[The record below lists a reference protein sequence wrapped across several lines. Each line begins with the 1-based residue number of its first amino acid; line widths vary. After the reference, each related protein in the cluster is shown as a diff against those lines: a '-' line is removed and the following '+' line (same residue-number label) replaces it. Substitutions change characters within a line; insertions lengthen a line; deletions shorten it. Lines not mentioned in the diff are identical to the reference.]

1 MSNSKETVRK
11 ILDAVKTDKRT
22 SLTAPE
28 GKLVCDAYGIP
39 VPKEGVAKS
48 AGEAAKIATDMGF
61 PVVMKIVSPD
71 ILHKTEAGGVMVGVK
86 TAADVEKNYAAILAN
101 AKKYKSD
108 AKIEGIQV
116 QQMLAGGIEVIVG
129 SITDGSFGKLVAF
142 GLGGVLVEVLK
153 DVTFRL
159 APATKDDALSMLDGI
174 QAHDMLKGVRGGDPV
189 SREAL
194 ADVIVKVSQLVSD
207 FPEIVELDLNPVFAT
222 KKDAIAA
229 DVRIVVDFDYKPRP
243 APRSNEEIVTAM
255 NRIMMPKAVAVIGA
269 SAEDGKIGNS
279 VMKNLING
287 GYKGEIYPI
296 HPKAADILGY
306 KAYKS
311 VKDVPGVIDTAVF
324 AIPAKFVAGALVEC
338 GEKKIP
344 GVVLIPSGFAEAGAP
359 ELQAELVEI
368 GKKYNVRLMGPN
380 IYGFYYTPANLCAT
394 FCTAYDVK
402 GHAALSSQSGGIG
415 MAIIGFSRSA
425 KMGVSAIVGL
435 GNKSDIDED
444 DLLAFFEQDPNTN
457 LIAQHCEDLK
467 DGRAFAEA
475 AKRVSK
481 KKPVVV
487 LKAGRTS
494 AGAKAASSHTGALA
508 GNDKIYEDV
517 FKQSGVIRARSLRQL
532 LEFARGIPVLPTP
545 KGENVLIIT
554 GAGGSGVLLSE
565 LGGRQRSNADDHAA
579 RSRRGV
585 PQVHPAV
592 RRRRQSGR
600 HHRRRAADHLR
611 QHRQARSR
619 RSAHP
624 FPDPRLLAHH
634 CHPADGVCPQHG
646 RGEEGNGGQRLREA
660 DRRLA
665 GRRRRGRGG
674 RRISLPERHPGLCL
688 LDRIA
693 GRSARCQI
701 QMGPWR
707 GPAVTRPDQQNM
719 RNAARVSGRHFFAA
733 ADDWIPAGPS
743 S

>member
-1 MSNSKETVRK
+1 MSNSADAARK
-11 ILDAVKTDKRT
+11 IAEPSAHQAVRRVLDAVKAEKRT

-48 AGEAAKIATDMGF
+48 AAEAAKLATGMGF

-71 ILHKTEAGGVMVGVK
+71 ILHKTEAGGVVVGVK
-86 TAADVEKNYAAILAN
+86 TATDAEKIYETILAN
-101 AKKYKSD
+101 AKKYKAS

-116 QQMLAGGIEVIVG
+116 QQMLAGGTEVIIG

-153 DVTFRL
+153 DITFRL
-159 APATKDDALSMLDGI
+159 APATKEDALSMLDGI
-174 QAHDMLKGVRGGDPV
+174 PAPDMLKGVRGGDAAN
-189 SREAL
+189 RDAM
-194 ADVIVKVSQLVSD
+194 ADIIVKVSQLVSD
-207 FPEIVELDLNPVFAT
+207 FQEIVELDLNPVFAT

-255 NRIMMPKAVAVIGA
+255 NRIMQPKAVAVIGA
-269 SAEDGKIGNS
+269 SAEDGKIG
-279 VMKNLING
+279 K
-287 GYKGEIYPI
+287 KGEIYPI

-324 AIPAKFVAGALVEC
+324 AIPAKLVAGALVEC

-344 GVVLIPSGFAEAGAP
+344 GAVLIPSGFAEAGAP
-359 ELQAELVEI
+359 ELQAEIVEI
-368 GKKYNVRLMGPN
+368 GNKYNVRLMGPN

-415 MAIIGFSRSA
+415 MAIIGFSRSP
-425 KMGVSAIVGL
+425 KVGVSAIVGL

-444 DLLAFFEQDPNTN
+444 DLLAFFEQDPNTTI
-457 LIAQHCEDLK
+457 IAQHCEDLK

-475 AKRVSK
+475 AKRVSR

-532 LEFARGIPVLPTP
+532 LEFARGMPVLPTP

-554 GAGGSGVLLSE
+554 GAGGSGVLLSDSVVDNGLSLMTMPPDLDAAFRKFIPPFGAAGNPVDITGGE
-565 LGGRQRSNADDHAA
+565 PPITYVNTVKLGLEVPRIHALILGYWHTIVTPPMVFA
-579 RSRRGV
+579 RNMVEVKNEMKAKGIEKPIVASLAGDIEV
-585 PQVHPAV
+585 EE
-592 RRRRQSGR
+592 
-600 HHRRRAADHLR
+600 AADYLY
-611 QHRQARSR
+611 QNGIVAYAYSTEIPVAVLGAKYKWARG
-619 RSAHP
+619 AG
-624 FPDPRLLAHH
+624 LL
-634 CHPADGVCPQHG
+634 
-646 RGEEGNGGQRLREA
+646 
-660 DRRLA
+660 
-665 GRRRRGRGG
+665 
-674 RRISLPERHPGLCL
+674 
-688 LDRIA
+688 
-693 GRSARCQI
+693 
-701 QMGPWR
+701 
-707 GPAVTRPDQQNM
+707 
-719 RNAARVSGRHFFAA
+719 
-733 ADDWIPAGPS
+733 
-743 S
+743 